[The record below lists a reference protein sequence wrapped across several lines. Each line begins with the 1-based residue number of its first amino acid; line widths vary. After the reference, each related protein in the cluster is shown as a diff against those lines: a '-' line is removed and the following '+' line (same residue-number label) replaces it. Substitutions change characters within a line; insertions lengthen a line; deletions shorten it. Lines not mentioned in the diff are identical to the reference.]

1 MKKTIIDILSYLNM
15 LALVSFIIGLVVFL
29 FHFFNKGVIVFKYPV
44 RLLIVFGIPI
54 LIMLICKFILYKINK
69 SNW

>member
-1 MKKTIIDILSYLNM
+1 MKKIIHNILSSIYKGTIIYLSFGL
-15 LALVSFIIGLVVFL
+15 LLFI
-29 FHFFNKGVIVFKYPV
+29 FHFFNKGLLVFKYPV
-44 RLLIVFGIPI
+44 RLLLVFGIPI